1 MFVYVFSDVL
11 RKSFSEKMRDLRT
24 EIREQQKNV
33 FEDSGNEFSRY
44 IYIFDTFIFICWK
57 LFGIDSTKYTFVIS
71 NF

>member
-33 FEDSGNEFSRY
+33 FEFSGNEFSRY
-44 IYIFDTFIFICWK
+44 IYII
-57 LFGIDSTKYTFVIS
+57 
-71 NF
+71 